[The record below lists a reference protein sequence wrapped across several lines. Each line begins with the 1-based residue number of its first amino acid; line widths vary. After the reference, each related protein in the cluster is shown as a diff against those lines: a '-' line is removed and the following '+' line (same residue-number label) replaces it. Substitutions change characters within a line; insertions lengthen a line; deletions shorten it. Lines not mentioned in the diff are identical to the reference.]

1 MILKLFEVEIDNSI
15 RHMLSF
21 IPHEEAFENGINN
34 KAVVGYLIDPNAPVL
49 HENITYNPSFIYLF
63 HKTVKETSVN
73 SKQLSEA
80 ALKQNSGYIYI
91 IDLRDKNRPNTKPQ
105 DIIGAFKLDEGRI
118 VEDSYS
124 PNPNYQLISEDGAF
138 KLPDDFIQNLEIA
151 MFE

>member
-1 MILKLFEVEIDNSI
+1 LKLFEVEIDNSI

-34 KAVVGYLIDPNAPVL
+34 KAVVVYLIDPNAPVL

-91 IDLRDKNRPNTKPQ
+91 IDLRDKNRPN
-105 DIIGAFKLDEGRI
+105 
-118 VEDSYS
+118 
-124 PNPNYQLISEDGAF
+124 
-138 KLPDDFIQNLEIA
+138 
-151 MFE
+151 

>member
-1 MILKLFEVEIDNSI
+1 MILKLFEVEIEGAI
-15 RHMLSF
+15 KHMISF
-21 IPHEEAFENGINN
+21 IQHEEAFENGINN
-34 KAVVGYLIDPNAPVL
+34 KGVVGYLKDPNAPIL
-49 HENITYNPSFIYLF
+49 HENITYNPDFIYLF
-63 HKTVKETSVN
+63 HKTVKETSVH

-80 ALKQNSGYIYI
+80 ALKQNTGYIYI

-105 DIIGAFKLDEGRI
+105 DIIGAFKLEEGNI
-118 VEDSYS
+118 IEDSYS